1 MSTEIRN
8 RREAM
13 SRIIAW
19 IIAGAMAYIAI
30 PILAIVAILSIWWWC
45 TAYIAN
51 GLIKD
56 FIEDEEKK

>member
-1 MSTEIRN
+1 
-8 RREAM
+8 M
-13 SRIIAW
+13 SRIVAW

-30 PILAIVAILSIWWWC
+30 PILAIVAILSAWWWC

-56 FIEDEEKK
+56 FIEEDDSSDNISD